1 MSGEYA
7 AASEKFAVA
16 RYMGVRIV
24 IVAKEAMIDRD
35 VFLDISNVSCPCAEC
50 NTLPQACRP

>member
-7 AASEKFAVA
+7 AVSEKFAVA

-24 IVAKEAMIDRD
+24 MVAKEAMIDRD
-35 VFLDISNVSCPCAEC
+35 VFLDISNVTCPRVEC
-50 NTLPQACRP
+50 NTLPQARRP